1 MKIKLLSMKIKL
13 VFMKINLI
21 LAGSNLIPV
30 EINLIPTKV
39 RLLFSILKSWA
50 EKTSIEI
57 YGIYRADLLFYFNL
71 KNKKNRLL

>member
-1 MKIKLLSMKIKL
+1 
-13 VFMKINLI
+13 MKINLI
-21 LAGSNLIPV
+21 LAGSNLILTRINLIPV

-39 RLLFSILKSWA
+39 RLLFSILKSWT

-71 KNKKNRLL
+71 KNKKK